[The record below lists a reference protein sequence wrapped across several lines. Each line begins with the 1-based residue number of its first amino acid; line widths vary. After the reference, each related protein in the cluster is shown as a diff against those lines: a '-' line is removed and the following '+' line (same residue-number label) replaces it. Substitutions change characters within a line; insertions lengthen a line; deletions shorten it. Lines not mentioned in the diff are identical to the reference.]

1 MAEFIRLD
9 PADNVITA
17 TQSLEAGVEIEKV
30 VTAGLIPR
38 HHKIAA
44 EAIALVFMSGT
55 LPSYVI
61 FISVIGSFVN

>member
-38 HHKIAA
+38 HHKIAVRFYDGA
-44 EAIALVFMSGT
+44 G
-55 LPSYVI
+55 
-61 FISVIGSFVN
+61 